1 MNMVT
6 RMRVAALISVC
17 LSAGCYSY
25 LPVTSVNPVQGTSVA
40 VTLTDAGAAELEHY
54 LGTNVVI
61 VRGRFVRADEQG
73 LVLSVAAVETRLGD
87 WHSWA
92 GETVSLPTG
101 DVASIRVRR
110 FARGRTLL
118 LAAVGVAGVA
128 ATTAAFT
135 LSGGGPASTP
145 IQPPPPK

>member
-1 MNMVT
+1 
-6 RMRVAALISVC
+6 MRLAPLIGAC

-25 LPVTSVNPVQGTSVA
+25 LPVTAVDPAPGTSVE
-40 VTLTDAGAAELEHY
+40 VTLTDAGAAELARY
-54 LGTNVVI
+54 LGTNVFI

-73 LVLSVAAVETRLGD
+73 LSVSVAAVETRLGD

-92 GETVSLPTG
+92 GETVSIPTA
-101 DVASIRVRR
+101 DLASVRVRR
-110 FARGRTLL
+110 LAKGRTLL

-135 LSGGGPASTP
+135 LTGGGPVSTP